1 MGVPFCGFNFSWIS
15 LYSFISPMKDGFS
28 SQKDKSGLSELIIF
42 SIRELYL
49 MSSVGGLKI
58 LTLNLKMHLSF
69 QLAFLTIRPT

>member
-1 MGVPFCGFNFSWIS
+1 
-15 LYSFISPMKDGFS
+15 MKDGFS